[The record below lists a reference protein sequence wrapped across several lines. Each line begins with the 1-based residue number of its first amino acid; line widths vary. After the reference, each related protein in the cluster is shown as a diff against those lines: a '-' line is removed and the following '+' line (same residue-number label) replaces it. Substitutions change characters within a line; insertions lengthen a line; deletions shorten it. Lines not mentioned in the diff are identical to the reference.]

1 MLHHYEQIR
10 ELLHR
15 VRSRWKARSIF
26 LAAVRGSLA
35 ASAVL
40 GVALILA
47 HGGRWAGSSPI
58 ALAAAGFVAFGLV
71 VAAIVWGVAPL
82 RHTPSD
88 ARLARF
94 IEERTPSLDDRL
106 VSAVDLVQSERYGS
120 SPAIAE
126 PMLADAARRAGAVD
140 LDQIVPIGLLRR
152 AGVQAAAAVA
162 ILVVLVLV
170 AREPARQTLDAAS
183 LALFPSRVTLEVT
196 PGSARIKVGTP
207 LAIEARLVGNR
218 APIVAQVQIGEGD
231 HWRASE
237 MTTEAGG
244 TFRLAL
250 ESVTSGFNYRVV
262 AGTVTSPTYAVTV
275 ARAPRVTRID
285 VDYTY
290 PAALRLEPRTEE
302 DSGDI
307 YAPPGTDIRLRVHTD
322 RPAAS
327 GQMALG
333 DGRKIALTAE
343 APTLLATTLKV
354 VDDNSYRVALADLD
368 GFTNPGETEYFI
380 RTLEDRP
387 PDVHIVKPASDRAVT
402 RLEEVDIEAQADDDY
417 GIDKLEFVYSVRG
430 SGEQVVPLDVPRH
443 QTTVSAHYMLSL
455 EDLNIEP
462 GDFVSYYVRA
472 RDVTRGGKRSNE
484 ARSDIFFLDVRPF

>member
-26 LAAVRGSLA
+26 LAAVRASLA

-40 GVALILA
+40 GVVLILA

-58 ALAAAGFVAFGLV
+58 ALAAVGFAAFGLV

-183 LALFPSRVTLEVT
+183 LALFPSRLTL
-196 PGSARIKVGTP
+196 G
-207 LAIEARLVGNR
+207 
-218 APIVAQVQIGEGD
+218 
-231 HWRASE
+231 
-237 MTTEAGG
+237 
-244 TFRLAL
+244 
-250 ESVTSGFNYRVV
+250 
-262 AGTVTSPTYAVTV
+262 
-275 ARAPRVTRID
+275 VTRID

-354 VDDNSYRVALADLD
+354 VDDNSYRV
-368 GFTNPGETEYFI
+368 
-380 RTLEDRP
+380 
-387 PDVHIVKPASDRAVT
+387 
-402 RLEEVDIEAQADDDY
+402 
-417 GIDKLEFVYSVRG
+417 
-430 SGEQVVPLDVPRH
+430 
-443 QTTVSAHYMLSL
+443 
-455 EDLNIEP
+455 
-462 GDFVSYYVRA
+462 
-472 RDVTRGGKRSNE
+472 
-484 ARSDIFFLDVRPF
+484 